1 MSKAIA
7 ATLVPRYTDKAHK
20 AENIAI
26 EMIIALTKLM
36 MIAMG
41 TMTWCTVP
49 GEREGEVGGRAPA
62 PWRHVKAPL
71 TMANDTMDNCK
82 TGIKS

>member
-36 MIAMG
+36 MMTMG

-49 GEREGEVGGRAPA
+49 GEREGEVNRA
-62 PWRHVKAPL
+62 RYSNGD
-71 TMANDTMDNCK
+71 ANGDNVDK
-82 TGIKS
+82 

>member
-36 MIAMG
+36 MMTMG

-49 GEREGEVGGRAPA
+49 GEREGEVGRAGYG
-62 PWRHVKAPL
+62 KGN
-71 TMANDTMDNCK
+71 ANADNGDK
-82 TGIKS
+82 